1 MIMRGLGEG
10 IESEMESQRRIIANA
25 ARYLTD
31 VAGNG
36 GTTGG
41 GSSMTTNHDNRNQSS
56 NIYIDTYNA
65 NSEEDVDILARKLGR
80 LQRNIA
86 RGYGHA

>member
-36 GTTGG
+36 GTQ
-41 GSSMTTNHDNRNQSS
+41 HDHKPR
-56 NIYIDTYNA
+56 
-65 NSEEDVDILARKLGR
+65 
-80 LQRNIA
+80 
-86 RGYGHA
+86 

>member
-41 GSSMTTNHDNRNQSS
+41 GSSMTTTT
-56 NIYIDTYNA
+56 ITA
-65 NSEEDVDILARKLGR
+65 SEFEHIHRHLQRQQRRRCRYSGPKLGR